1 MVKTSHNSITFES
14 VARETFTEHRY
25 LPTTLGSLPSYRMT
39 NVAKHI
45 GARGSPPQSG
55 VEYLARALSSVARAT
70 RKFP

>member
-1 MVKTSHNSITFES
+1 MVRTSHNSITFES

-45 GARGSPPQSG
+45 GARGSPPPS
-55 VEYLARALSSVARAT
+55 VVRFLARDLLSVARGI
-70 RKFP
+70 

>member
-39 NVAKHI
+39 NVAKHT
-45 GARGSPPQSG
+45 GARSSPPPAVVG
-55 VEYLARALSSVARAT
+55 FLARDLSSVARGI
-70 RKFP
+70 